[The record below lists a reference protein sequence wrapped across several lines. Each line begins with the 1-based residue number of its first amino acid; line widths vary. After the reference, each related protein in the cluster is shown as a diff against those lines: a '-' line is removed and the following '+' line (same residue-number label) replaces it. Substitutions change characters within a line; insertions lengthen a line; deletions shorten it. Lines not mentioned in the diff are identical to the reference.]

1 LRIALA
7 PSRAGIAGVT
17 LTLAL
22 AACAVDDPAPPA
34 PPAPSSSPAGLE
46 GATLR
51 YCLAPELGEATPI
64 VATLMAAVAAAGDG
78 AIELVHVPAADAAC
92 RFDHPDVDL
101 AVAAWGP
108 DGGCTTTTDELAC
121 AVRTLLV
128 DLEDLGAATADQADL
143 DVAED
148 VRAQLD
154 WMRDLGLGTAGAPPI
169 AGGPPVEPAAT
180 GCSNLSIGPITPA
193 NPTSFQSISLS
204 ASYQVDVFNCSL
216 PTFAWSSSVAGYL
229 GGAPTVTTQLS
240 PGVHV
245 LTFSVTV
252 TCIDPSDPTQTPAQ
266 YYCETEQPLEVAPG
280 TLAPGDYCDRSAEW
294 WMAAHYAGT
303 AHIQDESATAVVTL
317 SGTNL
322 PDLLIGNGQANKIN
336 GRRSGDC
343 LMGGGETDVIEGHA
357 GLDTL
362 LGGDGPDRLLGHDD
376 RDVIRGGA
384 HADRVRG
391 GSGGDLIY
399 GDDGDDHLDG
409 NYDNDTLYGGADDDR
424 LLGGWHDDLV
434 YGGDGDDCARGDSG
448 ADRLFGDAGYD
459 QLLGELGADDLD
471 GGVDDDHLDGG
482 WGDDLVRGGDGDDR
496 LLGDAGAD
504 DLYGDDGD
512 DRLCGGTGVDDKYG
526 GPEVSADTCQF
537 GGSNTGCELI
547 SAACPIA
554 GVPPC

>member
-1 LRIALA
+1 MRLELCL
-7 PSRAGIAGVT
+7 SRAGAAGLT
-17 LTLAL
+17 LSLAL
-22 AACAVDDPAPPA
+22 AACVVDEPEPA
-34 PPAPSSSPAGLE
+34 APSSAPAALE
-46 GATLR
+46 PTTLR

-64 VATLMAAVAAAGDG
+64 VATLMPAVAAAGDG
-78 AIELVHVPAADAAC
+78 ALELVHVASADADC

-108 DGGCTTTTDELAC
+108 DRGCATTTDELAC

-128 DLEDLGAATADQADL
+128 DPEDLGAATADLADPE
-143 DVAED
+143 VAED
-148 VRAQLD
+148 LRAQLD

-169 AGGPPVEPAAT
+169 AGGPPVEPAIT
-180 GCSNLSIGPITPA
+180 GCGPVVIGPITPA
-193 NPTSFQSISLS
+193 NPNSFQSISLS
-204 ASYQVDVFNCSL
+204 ASYQVDPLNCSL
-216 PTFAWSSSVAGYL
+216 PSFVWTSNLVGGLGSS
-229 GGAPTVTTQLS
+229 PTITTQLP

-245 LTFSVTV
+245 LTFTVTV
-252 TCIDPSDPTQTPAQ
+252 VCVDPADPTQTPAT
-266 YYCETEQPLEVAPG
+266 YVCTASEPLEVAPG
-280 TLAPGDYCDRSAEW
+280 SLPPGDYCDRSAEW

-317 SGTNL
+317 TGTNL

-343 LMGGGETDVIEGHA
+343 LMGGAEADVIEGHA
-357 GLDTL
+357 GLDTI

-409 NYDNDTLYGGADDDR
+409 NFDNDTLYGGAGRDR
-424 LLGGWHDDLV
+424 LLGGWHDDVV
-434 YGGDGDDCARGDSG
+434 YGGDGADCVRGDSG
-448 ADRLFGDAGYD
+448 ADRLYGEDGDD
-459 QLLGELGADDLD
+459 QMLGELGPDTIEGGTGDDLM
-471 GGVDDDHLDGG
+471 DGG
-482 WGDDLVRGGDGDDR
+482 WGDDLVRGGDGDDD

-512 DRLCGGTGVDDKYG
+512 DRLCGGTGTDDKYG
-526 GPEVSADTCQF
+526 GSEVSADTCQF

-547 SAACPIA
+547 SAACPIQS
-554 GVPPC
+554 PPSC